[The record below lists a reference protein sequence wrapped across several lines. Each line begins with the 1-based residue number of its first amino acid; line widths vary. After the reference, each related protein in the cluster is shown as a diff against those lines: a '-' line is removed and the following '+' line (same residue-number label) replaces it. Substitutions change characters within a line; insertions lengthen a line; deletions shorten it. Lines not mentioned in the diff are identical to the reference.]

1 MSKKFQDAPFD
12 LSAEIRPLIHKLGMA
27 TGEEGRGA
35 ILTFI
40 AARRGEGTTTVA
52 RSFVQALNTE
62 TGKRILL
69 IEAGAEEDA
78 TGSGIVELAASGTN
92 IAASLTEAGSG
103 IFVGQWVASPQG
115 RTQAGRII
123 QDKSFWQSLQN
134 SFDVIVIDA
143 PSLQSSSNGIAFAQA
158 SGSTILVVEAEA
170 TRKEVIQNLRD
181 TLLAVNVKIAG
192 IVMNN
197 RKLYIPEK
205 VYKRL

>member
-115 RTQAGRII
+115 RTKRAALFRIR
-123 QDKSFWQSLQN
+123 
-134 SFDVIVIDA
+134 V
-143 PSLQSSSNGIAFAQA
+143 
-158 SGSTILVVEAEA
+158 SGN
-170 TRKEVIQNLRD
+170 RC
-181 TLLAVNVKIAG
+181 KIASTSLSSMRRLCNLHRT
-192 IVMNN
+192 VSPL
-197 RKLYIPEK
+197 RKLPAQPFW
-205 VYKRL
+205 